1 MSEENLILL
10 IFYLATL
17 GATIYLI
24 PKYFDAH
31 SREDKSAQSHKA
43 DYETSDWK
51 WHYTYLPK
59 HDVKEKS
66 INKMGD
72 EELDKDVVIE
82 EHTVNSGFIK
92 AGIKFD
98 EDKSEV
104 GEADKN
110 LIKEADMVN
119 HPPHYNSGKF
129 ETIDV
134 IEDILNGYEGFAF
147 VAHCLGT
154 TIKYIYRG
162 PFKGKMLED
171 LKKARF
177 YLDKSIEW
185 LEKKGKKENEVR

>member
-17 GATIYLI
+17 GATIYLFT
-24 PKYFDAH
+24 KSFNAY
-31 SREDKSAQSHKA
+31 SERDKSAQSPKG
-43 DYETSDWK
+43 DYETSDW
-51 WHYTYLPK
+51 HYTYTYVPK
-59 HDVKEKS
+59 PDVKAKL
-66 INKMGD
+66 IGKMED
-72 EELDKDVVIE
+72 EELDKDVAIK
-82 EHTVNSGFIK
+82 EHNVDNDLKK
-92 AGIKFD
+92 AGIRLD
-98 EDKSEV
+98 EGKSEV
-104 GEADKN
+104 GEP
-110 LIKEADMVN
+110 DMVN

-134 IEDILNGYEGFAF
+134 IEDALNGYEGFAF

-177 YLDKSIEW
+177 YLDKAIKW
-185 LEKKGKKENEVR
+185 LEKKEKKENEVRQGNS